1 VKKAKTQKNLLIR
14 PLRILPQRLGSK
26 LKVMMKLEIWFQNLI
41 SNGHVKKEKMDKN
54 FYKDLNLPLIAAP
67 LFLIS
72 GPKLVIECCKN
83 GVVGTFPALNQ
94 RTSEGFEE
102 WVIQIKDELADY
114 EKKTGIK
121 PAPFG
126 VNLIVHPSNIR
137 VKADLDICVKHKVP
151 LIITSLGAVPDIVN
165 AIHSYGG
172 LVYHDIIK
180 KRHAEKAAEA
190 NVDGLVL
197 VTAGAGGHAGLKNPM
212 AMISLIRDFFKKTII
227 LSGSLSSGRDVASA
241 LQMGADIAY
250 MGTRFINTK
259 ESLAEDAYKEM
270 IINSSAEDIVYTAAV
285 SGVHANFL
293 RPSLEAMGVTEEVWN
308 DSKKIDF
315 GKDMAEAEAKAW
327 KTIWSAGHGVSSI
340 HDNPKV
346 KDLIDKLKIDFID
359 SIKSNHSNLEYQN
372 NKF

>member
-1 VKKAKTQKNLLIR
+1 M
-14 PLRILPQRLGSK
+14 LPQRLGSK

-54 FYKDLNLPLIAAP
+54 YYKDLNLPLIAAP

-137 VKADLDICVKHKVP
+137 VKADLDICDKHKVP

-227 LSGSLSSGRDVASA
+227 LSGSLSSGRDIASA

-315 GKDMAEAEAKAW
+315 GKDIAEAEAKAW